1 MKFKGGMLGV
11 CAVVLSILGTI
22 VLGTVLSID
31 ETVSTRS
38 DYRSIAD
45 VTGLVQTT
53 SDPYFTDYTPSA
65 NWTGYYTEGSDSKYI
80 SGVDYTTTTQAN
92 NYPVFDGAPVTTTG
106 SIDLNGLPEGSLVP
120 SGYDELRIYRDYNN
134 YSPGIGYTSNPSITT
149 LATVV
154 NAIKTRTTIS
164 ITFDAGT
171 SGYNPTRAYITNQ
184 DNGTNTPFYPASG
197 SKLISGTVLSW
208 GVGTG
213 AYENGFYVTSTWT
226 VDVNTLVATTVQNG
240 ISKAFDANLVL
251 ISWGG
256 DVVQNGG
263 SGYNVIPSTLTYS
276 KTDANVQYMDITHGV
291 KLNNYATVD
300 NTIWDNGYR
309 NGSLTMILKGAS
321 GSSLDME
328 MDISSW
334 DGSAWS
340 NPITNTISVDW
351 TTSGGI
357 YSTTITVNGT
367 SKNIGSWNNVLLNIS
382 SELGTVEASPITSII
397 SYTNYT
403 TGITI
408 PIGTIDKGSWEEISF
423 KPVSG
428 KVAPEMEV
436 TSTRVYMDTYGAV
449 FRNANLNL
457 SSYFPDYPN
466 YAVKFGNF
474 ALIGDSITINGNVL
488 PVAGDSV
495 EYDGV
500 LYPLK
505 DSSIVFDN
513 GNVSL
518 KTTEKNI
525 DLGTT
530 ITEDI
535 YFSGIWYVPLTFQE
549 IYITSGT
556 SYEWIPYGFG
566 LDYNASVLVFIGLIV
581 AVMFIAPLLKVKPKV
596 MDWVVVVFAGI
607 VGAGLLVV

>member
-22 VLGTVLSID
+22 ILGTVLSID

-45 VTGLVQTT
+45 VTGLVETT

-80 SGVDYTTTTQAN
+80 SGVDYTTTSQAN
-92 NYPVFDGAPVTTTG
+92 NYPVYDGTPVNTTG
-106 SIDLNGLPEGSLVP
+106 SIDLNGLPEGSLIP
-120 SGYDELRIYRDYNN
+120 SGYDELRIYRSYNN
-134 YSPGIGYTSNPSITT
+134 YTSGVGYTSNPSITS
-149 LATVV
+149 LATIV

-164 ITFDAGT
+164 ITFDGGSST
-171 SGYNPTRAYITNQ
+171 YNPTRAYITNQ
-184 DNGTNTPFYPASG
+184 GNGVNTPFYPASG
-197 SKLISGTVLSW
+197 SKAIYGNSLWW
-208 GVGTG
+208 GVGVLG
-213 AYENGFYVTSTWT
+213 NEYYITSSWT
-226 VDVNTLVATTVQNG
+226 VDVNTQIATTIQNG
-240 ISKAFDANLVL
+240 TTRTYDANLVL
-251 ISWGG
+251 VSWGG

-263 SGYNVIPSTLTYS
+263 SGYNVIPSTLTYT

-291 KLNNYATVD
+291 RLNNYATSD

-309 NGSLTMILKGAS
+309 NGSLSMILKGTS
-321 GSSLDME
+321 GSSLNME

-334 DGSAWS
+334 NGTAWAD
-340 NPITNTISVDW
+340 PVTNNISVDW
-351 TTSGGI
+351 DTSGGV
-357 YSTTITVNGT
+357 YSTTITVNGA
-367 SKNIGSWNNVLLNIS
+367 SKNIGSWNNVLLNINA
-382 SELGTVEASPITSII
+382 ELGTVEASPITSIM

-408 PIGTIDKGSWEEISF
+408 PVGTINKGSWEEISF
-423 KPVSG
+423 IPVPG

-449 FRNANLNL
+449 FRNANLDL

-488 PVAGDSV
+488 PVIGDAV
-495 EYDGV
+495 EYDGN
-500 LYPLK
+500 LYPIK

-518 KTTEKNI
+518 KTTEKDI

-530 ITEDI
+530 TTENI

-607 VGAGLLVV
+607 IGAGLLVV